1 MKYIREQ
8 KRAKL
13 STTVCFGE
21 DRKPNGP
28 LELGLEREISHKSRR
43 RTDIPDGRSGVSK
56 AQK

>member
-8 KRAKL
+8 ERAKL
-13 STTVCFGE
+13 STTVCFGK

-28 LELGLEREISHKSRR
+28 LELGLEREISRKSRR
-43 RTDIPDGRSGVSK
+43 RTDIPDGRSSMSK